1 MQKEIFDRIRQD
13 VAENDVILYMKGSAV
28 FPKCGFSAA
37 AVQVLKNLGVQFKGI
52 DVLLDPILRQ
62 GIKDFSNWPNIPQ
75 LYVKGDFVGGC
86 DAMREK
92 LASGE
97 LQELL
102 TEKKVL
108 KNITPP

>member
-13 VAENDVILYMKGSAV
+13 IAENNIILYMKGSTV

-37 AVQVLKNLGVQFKGI
+37 AVQMLKSLDVQFKDI
-52 DVLLDPILRQ
+52 DVLLDPVLRQ
-62 GIKDFSNWPNIPQ
+62 GIKDFANWPNIPQ
-75 LYVKGDFVGGC
+75 LYVKGKFVGGC

-97 LQELL
+97 LQKLL
-102 TEKKVL
+102 TEK
-108 KNITPP
+108 